1 MQASARTIERK
12 RKGDA
17 MKTQTRILMIAA
29 ILVLATGYLGLR
41 SGNAQLANKT
51 TPAVG
56 GTP

>member
-1 MQASARTIERK
+1 
-12 RKGDA
+12 
-17 MKTQTRILMIAA
+17 MKTQTRILMISA